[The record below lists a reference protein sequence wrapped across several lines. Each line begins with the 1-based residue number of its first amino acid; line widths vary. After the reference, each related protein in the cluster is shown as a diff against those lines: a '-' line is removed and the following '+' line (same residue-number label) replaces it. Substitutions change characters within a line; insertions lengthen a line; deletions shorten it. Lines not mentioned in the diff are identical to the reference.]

1 MHCVRM
7 WLARADCSK
16 LCKKKEKKKRLYS
29 DKTKK
34 NIGLCRVSKHVVF
47 VKRNDIKNKKT
58 STGRGMLASM

>member
-1 MHCVRM
+1 MYVCGWLVRTVQNYV
-7 WLARADCSK
+7 
-16 LCKKKEKKKRLYS
+16 KKKEKKKRLYS